1 MGLGDRRVEAMMSEE
16 KEGTELVEV
25 SREKRR
31 AKRKNK
37 TKNKKQKNK
46 NKKEEGRGEDRKR

>member
-37 TKNKKQKNK
+37 TKNKKNK